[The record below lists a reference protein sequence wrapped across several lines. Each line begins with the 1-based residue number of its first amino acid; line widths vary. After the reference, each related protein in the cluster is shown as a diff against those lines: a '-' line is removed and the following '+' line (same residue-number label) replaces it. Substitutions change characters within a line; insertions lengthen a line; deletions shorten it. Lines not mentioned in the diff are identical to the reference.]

1 MFTGFAVS
9 EQRKPGRPALPPG
22 KALKVG
28 SIRLTAAQ
36 WDKLA
41 KLGGGAWV
49 RKRID
54 RARVQKANA
63 TSTTQTDDK

>member
-1 MFTGFAVS
+1 MKAPALA
-9 EQRKPGRPALPPG
+9 RPGRPALPPG

-41 KLGGGAWV
+41 KLGGAGWV
-49 RKRID
+49 RMRID
-54 RARVQKANA
+54 RARVQGPN
-63 TSTTQTDDK
+63 D